1 MGTLGN
7 YNIGDTSDGLFLGTI
22 NINNLN
28 ANNGALLYSPDGY
41 QINGI
46 NTSNYDNIQNI
57 INLSNITVTN
67 NIVSNQINCNDINC
81 NDINL
86 PKTNIDNSGN
96 INTSGNIIVSNIIA
110 SNIVASNIIGSTISG
125 INLNISTINNQ
136 PYPLNNILIN
146 DNTQNALI
154 TVDGSSNTLYA
165 NQNFKYDL
173 INDIVSLNKLN
184 INTSLITSTQYIP
197 PKISDLNYNDTIYLR
212 FLGDDSI
219 QNNVNKSAIIDNT
232 YIYSDYNG
240 YQLIKDYIF
249 NDFYYITNINYTYT
263 NESNLIYIY
272 NDNDLNI
279 FNENGGT
286 FEVIFKPDINPINL
300 LDNIGILFAYGAGTG
315 NAGKGI
321 IYNNIV
327 LYYDYNDK
335 QLVLSFNVNGSYIK
349 HEIECINDGS
359 WYYISVSFDIISI
372 QYGDKAIKNP
382 LIYFG
387 NLTNDIIYQDKLT
400 ENTYIGNFNN
410 ENYINFDIK
419 KLSIYDYIL
428 DTYTP
433 IFFTIFC
440 DAIGTTTFS
449 GNICNLRV
457 TRGKNR
463 YNTLTIQTPTG
474 FFRNDNIIQNISGSS
489 NILTENSHVDVI
501 GNITAYNLILPKTN
515 IDNSG
520 NINTSGNI
528 IGSNISGSN
537 IIGSNIIGSNIIA
550 SNISGSNIIGS
561 TISGVNLNIS
571 TINNQPYPLNNVL
584 INDNT
589 QNALITVDG
598 TSNILYANSN
608 ATFNSSTNTLSTTNI
623 KTYTLS
629 TTNINTNKLLINNFP
644 LINKLHVYPC
654 LNILNNFSD
663 FYYSVA
669 PEFNYVY
676 IANFYKDGTN
686 NLNISGSV
694 FNYNVYK
701 PFSSMNNS
709 ISIPINYQSIVNNNL
724 EPTKFNP
731 GIVIRVAYPVNL
743 CYIWLYMVENLSGQL
758 GLFFNKFQI
767 YTTNTSDPNITN
779 TGGNGVNIINS
790 NDNNYFNI
798 TDLTYALYFID
809 ANGRYVI
816 SFCIPSKY
824 RNNKKFLIYFPGISN
839 IYTHNLLM
847 VRCFSTQLSLSN
859 IEPDIIGLNN
869 LYSDL
874 NVDGR
879 YPLYFNSNGGFVKL
893 SIVITQYI
901 SQTRRTTL
909 YMYIDGTLMNK
920 SPYYKSFSSWCMGL
934 QNNTFVINWSGV
946 LPEGTHIISL
956 YSVHPS
962 LFTDVVSTQSL
973 LPNFVIDYPPANDPQ
988 NLFIDPYVYFN
999 TDSSIQ
1005 CDIYEIM
1012 Y

>member
-1 MGTLGN
+1 
-7 YNIGDTSDGLFLGTI
+7 
-22 NINNLN
+22 
-28 ANNGALLYSPDGY
+28 
-41 QINGI
+41 
-46 NTSNYDNIQNI
+46 
-57 INLSNITVTN
+57 
-67 NIVSNQINCNDINC
+67 
-81 NDINL
+81 
-86 PKTNIDNSGN
+86 
-96 INTSGNIIVSNIIA
+96 
-110 SNIVASNIIGSTISG
+110 
-125 INLNISTINNQ
+125 
-136 PYPLNNILIN
+136 
-146 DNTQNALI
+146 
-154 TVDGSSNTLYA
+154 
-165 NQNFKYDL
+165 
-173 INDIVSLNKLN
+173 
-184 INTSLITSTQYIP
+184 
-197 PKISDLNYNDTIYLR
+197 
-212 FLGDDSI
+212 
-219 QNNVNKSAIIDNT
+219 
-232 YIYSDYNG
+232 
-240 YQLIKDYIF
+240 
-249 NDFYYITNINYTYT
+249 
-263 NESNLIYIY
+263 
-272 NDNDLNI
+272 
-279 FNENGGT
+279 
-286 FEVIFKPDINPINL
+286 
-300 LDNIGILFAYGAGTG
+300 
-315 NAGKGI
+315 
-321 IYNNIV
+321 
-327 LYYDYNDK
+327 
-335 QLVLSFNVNGSYIK
+335 
-349 HEIECINDGS
+349 
-359 WYYISVSFDIISI
+359 
-372 QYGDKAIKNP
+372 
-382 LIYFG
+382 
-387 NLTNDIIYQDKLT
+387 
-400 ENTYIGNFNN
+400 
-410 ENYINFDIK
+410 
-419 KLSIYDYIL
+419 
-428 DTYTP
+428 
-433 IFFTIFC
+433 
-440 DAIGTTTFS
+440 
-449 GNICNLRV
+449 
-457 TRGKNR
+457 
-463 YNTLTIQTPTG
+463 
-474 FFRNDNIIQNISGSS
+474 
-489 NILTENSHVDVI
+489 
-501 GNITAYNLILPKTN
+501 
-515 IDNSG
+515 
-520 NINTSGNI
+520 
-528 IGSNISGSN
+528 
-537 IIGSNIIGSNIIA
+537 
-550 SNISGSNIIGS
+550 
-561 TISGVNLNIS
+561 
-571 TINNQPYPLNNVL
+571 
-584 INDNT
+584 
-589 QNALITVDG
+589 
-598 TSNILYANSN
+598 
-608 ATFNSSTNTLSTTNI
+608 
-623 KTYTLS
+623 
-629 TTNINTNKLLINNFP
+629 
-644 LINKLHVYPC
+644 
-654 LNILNNFSD
+654 
-663 FYYSVA
+663 
-669 PEFNYVY
+669 
-676 IANFYKDGTN
+676 
-686 NLNISGSV
+686 
-694 FNYNVYK
+694 
-701 PFSSMNNS
+701 MNNS